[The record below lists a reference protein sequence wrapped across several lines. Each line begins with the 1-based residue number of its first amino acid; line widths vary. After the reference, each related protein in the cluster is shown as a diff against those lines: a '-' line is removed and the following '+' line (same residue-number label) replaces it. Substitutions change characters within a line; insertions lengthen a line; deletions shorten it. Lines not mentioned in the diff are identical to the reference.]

1 MKALITTQDGQVK
14 TLNGKAYVMSNG
26 QQMPLQQG
34 DFVAQGS
41 EVFVDNDAQI
51 ELLLS
56 DGSRLVSEA
65 EVTQEALQNADSATD
80 SEIAQLQ
87 ALIAAGEDPT
97 ASLPDT
103 AAGGAQGNEGTSGFV
118 SLARSG
124 AETLAAS
131 GYDSAGVEADAITL
145 QDGLS
150 QNTFELTQVAP
161 STVTL
166 LAPTQVNEGGSITYT
181 AVVDNAPLESDL
193 VLTLSNGATIV
204 IPVGQTSGSVTV
216 DAPSDDVYLDSE
228 VLNVGVTESQGGN
241 YENLDLGNSVDTQV
255 NDTIDTTTVTLTA
268 PAEVNEGGQI
278 TYTATVNNAPE
289 TDLVLTLSNGASITI
304 AAGQTSGTVTVDAP
318 TDDVYQDGETL
329 TVGITD
335 AQGGNYE
342 ELNLGNS
349 VDTQV
354 NDTIDTT
361 TVTLTA
367 PAEVNEGGQITYTAT
382 VNNAPETDLVLTLS
396 NGASITI
403 AAGQTSG
410 TVTVDAPTD
419 DVYLDGEILTVGIT
433 DAQGGNYENLD
444 TSDTASTQVNDTIDT
459 TTVTLTAPAQV
470 NEGGQ
475 ISYTA
480 TVNNAPETDLVLTLS
495 NGASVTIAAGQTS
508 GTVTVDAP
516 TDDVYQ
522 DGETLTVGI
531 TDAQGGNYENLDTSD
546 TASTQV
552 NDTIDTTTVTLTVPA
567 EVNEGGQI
575 SYTATVNN
583 APETDL
589 VLTLSNGASIT
600 IAAGQ
605 TSGTVTVDAP
615 TDDVYL
621 DGETLT
627 VGITDAQGGNYED
640 LNLGNSVDT
649 QVNDT
654 IDTTTVTLTGPTSV
668 MEGEATDIYTVTLSN
683 PAPVGSIVALSYSYS
698 TANGDDIIET
708 VQAVIGE
715 DGLTA
720 TFSISTVAD
729 QPYEGPESFTVNI
742 SDITNP
748 DGTLIFEQLDL
759 SNASVE
765 TSIIDTNSPP
775 TTDDTSAMGEED
787 SNGIE
792 VSLVG
797 SDPDG
802 SVNYFILDTSPANG
816 TLLLNGVEVQVGD
829 QIPTSTN
836 SATLIF
842 VPNADWH
849 GETSFTYHSIDNA
862 GLADNTPATVDI
874 TVTPVDDSFTDA
886 DEVITMAEDSGLHSG
901 TLLTGTSSVDGP
913 VTVQSFSV
921 DGNSYTFDDTHTS
934 FSVTLAAGTLVI
946 NQDGTYSFTPAA
958 DWNGTVPL
966 VKYTLTDGSSTD
978 DSTLAINVTPVDD
991 ELTLTGLDSTGA
1003 EQTVSEAHLA
1013 DGSAPDAA
1021 ALTQSGSFGFSSID

>member
-26 QQMPLQQG
+26 QQVPLQQG

-56 DGSRLVSEA
+56 DGSSLGSEA
-65 EVTQEALQNADSATD
+65 EVPQEALQSADSATD

-304 AAGQTSGTVTVDAP
+304 AAGQTEGTVTVDAP

-329 TVGITD
+329 TVNVTG

-342 ELNLGNS
+342 NLDLGNS

-410 TVTVDAPTD
+410 TVTVDAPSD
-419 DVYLDGEILTVGIT
+419 DVFVDAETLTVGI
-433 DAQGGNYENLD
+433 DSAQGGNFENLD
-444 TSDTASTQVNDTIDT
+444 TSDTASTLVNDTTDT
-459 TTVTLTAPAQV
+459 VFAQISVDKTSVAEGGEITYTVTLVDANGNPV
-470 NEGGQ
+470 
-475 ISYTA
+475 
-480 TVNNAPETDLVLTLS
+480 TLPS
-495 NGASVTIAAGQTS
+495 GASVTLALDWS
-508 GTVTVDAP
+508 GTASAADVDNLPPSVT
-516 TDDVYQ
+516 
-522 DGETLTVGI
+522 I
-531 TDAQGGNYENLDTSD
+531 T
-546 TASTQV
+546 
-552 NDTIDTTTVTLTVPA
+552 
-567 EVNEGGQI
+567 
-575 SYTATVNN
+575 
-583 APETDL
+583 
-589 VLTLSNGASIT
+589 
-600 IAAGQ
+600 
-605 TSGTVTVDAP
+605 
-615 TDDVYL
+615 
-621 DGETLT
+621 
-627 VGITDAQGGNYED
+627 
-640 LNLGNSVDT
+640 
-649 QVNDT
+649 
-654 IDTTTVTLTGPTSV
+654 
-668 MEGEATDIYTVTLSN
+668 
-683 PAPVGSIVALSYSYS
+683 
-698 TANGDDIIET
+698 GDS
-708 VQAVIGE
+708 Q
-715 DGLTA
+715 
-720 TFSISTVAD
+720 
-729 QPYEGPESFTVNI
+729 QSFTVNTINDGVYENSENLSVAI
-742 SDITNP
+742 SGVTDVDNS
-748 DGTLIFEQLDL
+748 LEQLEIG
-759 SNASVE
+759 SNNSADTTILDAQDAPVVGIVAEQSSVTEGETAAFTVSIDQVADEDVVVNFTYSGVAEDGSDFTGVASV
-765 TSIIDTNSPP
+765 TI
-775 TTDDTSAMGEED
+775 
-787 SNGIE
+787 
-792 VSLVG
+792 
-797 SDPDG
+797 
-802 SVNYFILDTSPANG
+802 PAG
-816 TLLLNGVEVQVGD
+816 
-829 QIPTSTN
+829 
-836 SATLIF
+836 
-842 VPNADWH
+842 
-849 GETSFTYHSIDNA
+849 
-862 GLADNTPATVDI
+862 
-874 TVTPVDDSFTDA
+874 
-886 DEVITMAEDSGLHSG
+886 
-901 TLLTGTSSVDGP
+901 
-913 VTVQSFSV
+913 
-921 DGNSYTFDDTHTS
+921 
-934 FSVTLAAGTLVI
+934 
-946 NQDGTYSFTPAA
+946 
-958 DWNGTVPL
+958 
-966 VKYTLTDGSSTD
+966 
-978 DSTLAINVTPVDD
+978 
-991 ELTLTGLDSTGA
+991 
-1003 EQTVSEAHLA
+1003 
-1013 DGSAPDAA
+1013 
-1021 ALTQSGSFGFSSID
+1021 

>member
-26 QQMPLQQG
+26 QQVPLQQG

-56 DGSRLVSEA
+56 DGSSLESEA
-65 EVTQEALQNADSATD
+65 EVPQEALQSADSATD

-304 AAGQTSGTVTVDAP
+304 AAGQTEGTVIVDAP
-318 TDDVYQDGETL
+318 TDDVYQDGEIL

-342 ELNLGNS
+342 DLNLGNS

-410 TVTVDAPTD
+410 TVTVDAPSD
-419 DVYLDGEILTVGIT
+419 DVFVDAETLTVGI
-433 DAQGGNYENLD
+433 DSAQGGNFENLD
-444 TSDTASTQVNDTIDT
+444 TSDTASTLVNDTTDT
-459 TTVTLTAPAQV
+459 VFAQISVDKTSVAEGGEITYTVTLVDANGNPV
-470 NEGGQ
+470 
-475 ISYTA
+475 
-480 TVNNAPETDLVLTLS
+480 TLPS
-495 NGASVTIAAGQTS
+495 GASVTLALDWS
-508 GTVTVDAP
+508 GTASAADVDNLPPSVT
-516 TDDVYQ
+516 
-522 DGETLTVGI
+522 I
-531 TDAQGGNYENLDTSD
+531 T
-546 TASTQV
+546 
-552 NDTIDTTTVTLTVPA
+552 
-567 EVNEGGQI
+567 
-575 SYTATVNN
+575 
-583 APETDL
+583 
-589 VLTLSNGASIT
+589 
-600 IAAGQ
+600 
-605 TSGTVTVDAP
+605 
-615 TDDVYL
+615 
-621 DGETLT
+621 
-627 VGITDAQGGNYED
+627 
-640 LNLGNSVDT
+640 
-649 QVNDT
+649 
-654 IDTTTVTLTGPTSV
+654 
-668 MEGEATDIYTVTLSN
+668 
-683 PAPVGSIVALSYSYS
+683 
-698 TANGDDIIET
+698 GDS
-708 VQAVIGE
+708 Q
-715 DGLTA
+715 
-720 TFSISTVAD
+720 
-729 QPYEGPESFTVNI
+729 QSFTVNTINDGVYENSENLSVAI
-742 SDITNP
+742 SGVTDVDNSLEQLEIGSNNSADTTILDAQDAPVVGIVADQSSVTEGETAAFTVSIDQVADEDVVVNFTYSGVAE
-748 DGTLIFEQLDL
+748 DGTDFTGV
-759 SNASVE
+759 ASVTIPAGS
-765 TSIIDTNSPP
+765 TSVPLDISTINDGIYEGAEDFTVTIDSVSGADASIGANNSAD
-775 TTDDTSAMGEED
+775 TT
-787 SNGIE
+787 
-792 VSLVG
+792 
-797 SDPDG
+797 
-802 SVNYFILDTSPANG
+802 ILDAQDAP
-816 TLLLNGVEVQVGD
+816 VVGIVAD
-829 QIPTSTN
+829 QSSVTE
-836 SATLIF
+836 
-842 VPNADWH
+842 
-849 GETSFTYHSIDNA
+849 GETAAFTVSIDQ
-862 GLADNTPATVDI
+862 V
-874 TVTPVDDSFTDA
+874 A
-886 DEVITMAEDSGLHSG
+886 DEDV
-901 TLLTGTSSVDGP
+901 V
-913 VTVQSFSV
+913 V
-921 DGNSYTFDDTHTS
+921 N
-934 FSVTLAAGTLVI
+934 
-946 NQDGTYSFTPAA
+946 FT
-958 DWNGTVPL
+958 
-966 VKYTLTDGSSTD
+966 
-978 DSTLAINVTPVDD
+978 
-991 ELTLTGLDSTGA
+991 
-1003 EQTVSEAHLA
+1003 
-1013 DGSAPDAA
+1013 
-1021 ALTQSGSFGFSSID
+1021 

>member
-26 QQMPLQQG
+26 QQVPLQQG

-56 DGSRLVSEA
+56 DGSSLGSEA
-65 EVTQEALQNADSATD
+65 EVPQEALQSADSATD

-304 AAGQTSGTVTVDAP
+304 AAGQTEGTVTVDAP

-329 TVGITD
+329 TVNVTG

-342 ELNLGNS
+342 NLDLGNS

-410 TVTVDAPTD
+410 TVTVDAPSD
-419 DVYLDGEILTVGIT
+419 DVFVDAETLTVGI
-433 DAQGGNYENLD
+433 DSAQGGNFENLD
-444 TSDTASTQVNDTIDT
+444 TSDTASTLVNDTTDT
-459 TTVTLTAPAQV
+459 VFAQISVDKTSVAEGGEITYTVTLVDANGNPV
-470 NEGGQ
+470 
-475 ISYTA
+475 
-480 TVNNAPETDLVLTLS
+480 TLPS
-495 NGASVTIAAGQTS
+495 GASVTLALDWS
-508 GTVTVDAP
+508 GTASAADVDNLPPSVT
-516 TDDVYQ
+516 
-522 DGETLTVGI
+522 I
-531 TDAQGGNYENLDTSD
+531 T
-546 TASTQV
+546 
-552 NDTIDTTTVTLTVPA
+552 
-567 EVNEGGQI
+567 
-575 SYTATVNN
+575 
-583 APETDL
+583 
-589 VLTLSNGASIT
+589 
-600 IAAGQ
+600 
-605 TSGTVTVDAP
+605 
-615 TDDVYL
+615 
-621 DGETLT
+621 
-627 VGITDAQGGNYED
+627 
-640 LNLGNSVDT
+640 
-649 QVNDT
+649 
-654 IDTTTVTLTGPTSV
+654 
-668 MEGEATDIYTVTLSN
+668 
-683 PAPVGSIVALSYSYS
+683 
-698 TANGDDIIET
+698 GDS
-708 VQAVIGE
+708 Q
-715 DGLTA
+715 
-720 TFSISTVAD
+720 
-729 QPYEGPESFTVNI
+729 QSFTVNTINDGVYENSENLSVVI
-742 SDITNP
+742 SGVTDVDNS
-748 DGTLIFEQLDL
+748 LEQLEIG
-759 SNASVE
+759 SNNSADTTILDAQDAPVVGIVADQSSVTEGETAAFTVSIDQVADEDVVVNFTYSGVAEDGSDFTGVASVTIPAGSTSVPLDISTIDDGIYEGAEDFTVTINSVSGADATISPTESSADTTILDAQDAPVVGIVAEQSSVTEGE
-765 TSIIDTNSPP
+765 TAAFTVSIDQVA
-775 TTDDTSAMGEED
+775 DED
-787 SNGIE
+787 VVVNFTYSGVAE
-792 VSLVG
+792 DG
-797 SDPDG
+797 SDFTGVASVTIPAGSTSVPLDISTINDG
-802 SVNYFILDTSPANG
+802 IYEGAEDFTVTIDSVSGADASIGANNSADTTILDAQDAP
-816 TLLLNGVEVQVGD
+816 VVGIVADDAQDAPVVGIVAD
-829 QIPTSTN
+829 QSSVTE
-836 SATLIF
+836 
-842 VPNADWH
+842 
-849 GETSFTYHSIDNA
+849 GETAAFTVS
-862 GLADNTPATVDI
+862 
-874 TVTPVDDSFTDA
+874 
-886 DEVITMAEDSGLHSG
+886 
-901 TLLTGTSSVDGP
+901 
-913 VTVQSFSV
+913 
-921 DGNSYTFDDTHTS
+921 
-934 FSVTLAAGTLVI
+934 I
-946 NQDGTYSFTPAA
+946 NQ
-958 DWNGTVPL
+958 V
-966 VKYTLTDGSSTD
+966 
-978 DSTLAINVTPVDD
+978 
-991 ELTLTGLDSTGA
+991 
-1003 EQTVSEAHLA
+1003 
-1013 DGSAPDAA
+1013 
-1021 ALTQSGSFGFSSID
+1021 

>member
-26 QQMPLQQG
+26 QQVPLQQG

-56 DGSRLVSEA
+56 DGSSLGSEA
-65 EVTQEALQNADSATD
+65 EVPQEALQSADSATD

-255 NDTIDTTTVTLTA
+255 NDTIDTTAVTLTA

-289 TDLVLTLSNGASITI
+289 TNLVLTLSNGASITI

-318 TDDVYQDGETL
+318 TDDFYQDGETL
-329 TVGITD
+329 TVNVTG

-342 ELNLGNS
+342 NLDLGNS

-367 PAEVNEGGQITYTAT
+367 
-382 VNNAPETDLVLTLS
+382 
-396 NGASITI
+396 
-403 AAGQTSG
+403 
-410 TVTVDAPTD
+410 
-419 DVYLDGEILTVGIT
+419 
-433 DAQGGNYENLD
+433 
-444 TSDTASTQVNDTIDT
+444 
-459 TTVTLTAPAQV
+459 
-470 NEGGQ
+470 
-475 ISYTA
+475 
-480 TVNNAPETDLVLTLS
+480 
-495 NGASVTIAAGQTS
+495 
-508 GTVTVDAP
+508 
-516 TDDVYQ
+516 
-522 DGETLTVGI
+522 
-531 TDAQGGNYENLDTSD
+531 
-546 TASTQV
+546 
-552 NDTIDTTTVTLTVPA
+552 PA

-615 TDDVYL
+615 SDDVFV
-621 DGETLT
+621 DAETLT
-627 VGITDAQGGNYED
+627 VGIDSAQGGNFE
-640 LNLGNSVDT
+640 NLDT
-649 QVNDT
+649 SDTASTLVNDT
-654 IDTTTVTLTGPTSV
+654 TDTVFAQISVDKTSV
-668 MEGEATDIYTVTLSN
+668 AEGGEITYTVTL
-683 PAPVGSIVALSYSYS
+683 VD
-698 TANGDDIIET
+698 ANGNPVTLPSGASVTFALDWS
-708 VQAVIGE
+708 G
-715 DGLTA
+715 TA
-720 TFSISTVAD
+720 SAAD
-729 QPYEGPESFTVNI
+729 VDNLPPSVTITGDSQQSFTVNTINDGVYENSENLSVVI
-742 SDITNP
+742 SDVTDVDNS
-748 DGTLIFEQLDL
+748 LEQLEIG
-759 SNASVE
+759 SNNSADTTILDAQDAPVVGIVADQSSVTEGETAAFTVSINQVADEDVVVNFTYSGVAEDGSDFTGVASVTIPAGSTSVPLDISTINDGIYEGAEDFTVTINSVSGADAGIGANNSADTTILDAQDAPVVGIVAEQSSVTEGE
-765 TSIIDTNSPP
+765 TAAFTVSIDQVA
-775 TTDDTSAMGEED
+775 DED
-787 SNGIE
+787 VVVNFTYSGVAE
-792 VSLVG
+792 DG
-797 SDPDG
+797 SDFTGVASVTIPAGSTSVPLDISTINDGIYEGAEDFTVTIDSVSGADASIGANNSADTTILDAQDAPVVGIVADQSSVTEGETAAFTVSIDQVADEDVVVNFTYSGVAEDG
-802 SVNYFILDTSPANG
+802 SDFTGVASVTIPAGSTSVPLDISTINDGIYEGAEDFTVTIDSVSGADATISPTESSADTTILDAQDAP
-816 TLLLNGVEVQVGD
+816 VVGIVAD
-829 QIPTSTN
+829 Q
-836 SATLIF
+836 
-842 VPNADWH
+842 
-849 GETSFTYHSIDNA
+849 
-862 GLADNTPATVDI
+862 
-874 TVTPVDDSFTDA
+874 
-886 DEVITMAEDSGLHSG
+886 
-901 TLLTGTSSVDGP
+901 SSVTEG
-913 VTVQSFSV
+913 
-921 DGNSYTFDDTHTS
+921 
-934 FSVTLAAGTLVI
+934 
-946 NQDGTYSFTPAA
+946 
-958 DWNGTVPL
+958 
-966 VKYTLTDGSSTD
+966 
-978 DSTLAINVTPVDD
+978 
-991 ELTLTGLDSTGA
+991 
-1003 EQTVSEAHLA
+1003 
-1013 DGSAPDAA
+1013 
-1021 ALTQSGSFGFSSID
+1021 